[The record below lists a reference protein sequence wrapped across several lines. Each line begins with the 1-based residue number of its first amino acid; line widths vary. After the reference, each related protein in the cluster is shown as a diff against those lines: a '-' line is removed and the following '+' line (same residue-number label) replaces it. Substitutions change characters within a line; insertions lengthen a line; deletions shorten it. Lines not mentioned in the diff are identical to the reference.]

1 MMRKG
6 KMKAPAKQIS
16 NVIVV
21 VVIVVVVDVNSL
33 KNLSKSTQKL

>member
-6 KMKAPAKQIS
+6 KMKAPAKKIS

-33 KNLSKSTQKL
+33 KNLSKSTQKS